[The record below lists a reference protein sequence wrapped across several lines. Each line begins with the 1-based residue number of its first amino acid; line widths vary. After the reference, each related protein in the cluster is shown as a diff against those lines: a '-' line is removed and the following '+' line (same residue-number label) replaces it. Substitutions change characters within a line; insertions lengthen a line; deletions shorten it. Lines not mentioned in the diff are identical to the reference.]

1 MRLSLEAT
9 PQELEEK
16 SGDLIK
22 AVAEI
27 IEPVDPD
34 MSEALTK
41 ALPRKEPVLK
51 YPVLREL
58 QRRTQAAYEVMLDA
72 MLKDIGKVLDQTV
85 EKGGEDSDLFKALT
99 HKYIRRVPKPGGGYR
114 YYYRESAA
122 ARAARAGEEI
132 RLGAGMVKIVEV
144 TEDGTVTLEEDGKR
158 RSVKP
163 NEWADLMARHYGDSY
178 YAHAERRARQAIK
191 AVLRHVPRELL
202 KDLRGN
208 TDVERFADLKKR
220 VPDVYRR
227 LEVAFQRA
235 GVDPFRAKQIIAH
248 SLERKNWKPEAR
260 ALVIG
265 AVLTPEGVKLA
276 THHRQIV
283 AGAENLAGGEIVQAK
298 HVAAV
303 IDLRVG
309 TRIEDVARRAEADL
323 ARLETLLSR
332 ARGEGTDAKVAAV
345 LANAL
350 AFTSESLQKL
360 SAYSTAFP
368 GADDRVVVPARE
380 ALLEVQGVVT
390 TRGASTS
397 VFVAGEGGR
406 PKALKAQYRLMEAG
420 DVIASHTPPSFR
432 PNEDYPSDVQERA
445 YHRDKEEQLKVLRNA
460 KRMAAEFV
468 VNTNPDAV
476 NGPPI
481 ITEDG
486 IVLGGNSRTMSMQ
499 IIYDEHPD
507 KAAELRKYLADHAH
521 EVGLSK
527 ADVAAMSRPVLVRVV
542 EVEDTSTK
550 NLQLLVRQMNETFTQ
565 AMDPRTMQVAMG
577 RRLSQDALKSLG
589 DAMKEDETLNAF
601 LTSKSAE
608 PFISALYRSGI
619 IDERNTNQYIKR
631 GTRKLNSDGVTLV
644 SRILVGRMIEDA
656 DLLSETRPDLLN
668 SVAQSVPAMMLAA
681 GSGEGYDLSD
691 ELRIAMNAV
700 NRLEDMVEAGTIK
713 ALSSKMSTR
722 EVKAL
727 IDNYFSDMFGDRHP
741 VLDNPRAQTMVEV
754 FIRRPGKTMMA
765 KVFREYAKMAAANPE
780 GQKQLVGERYT
791 PEQVFRFSVRAAIDK
806 DAAEE
811 KATAESAGP
820 ELSLLAA
827 SLAALDVE
835 DPDYLRKDE
844 KLDLSKSDHTKAIAD
859 HDAIAYERIKQVL
872 VGKRYLE
879 SDFLEGGPL
888 YGWSTNR
895 LIDLVRDKRV
905 G

>member
-1 MRLSLEAT
+1 
-9 PQELEEK
+9 
-16 SGDLIK
+16 
-22 AVAEI
+22 
-27 IEPVDPD
+27 
-34 MSEALTK
+34 
-41 ALPRKEPVLK
+41 
-51 YPVLREL
+51 
-58 QRRTQAAYEVMLDA
+58 
-72 MLKDIGKVLDQTV
+72 
-85 EKGGEDSDLFKALT
+85 
-99 HKYIRRVPKPGGGYR
+99 
-114 YYYRESAA
+114 
-122 ARAARAGEEI
+122 
-132 RLGAGMVKIVEV
+132 
-144 TEDGTVTLEEDGKR
+144 
-158 RSVKP
+158 
-163 NEWADLMARHYGDSY
+163 
-178 YAHAERRARQAIK
+178 
-191 AVLRHVPRELL
+191 
-202 KDLRGN
+202 
-208 TDVERFADLKKR
+208 
-220 VPDVYRR
+220 
-227 LEVAFQRA
+227 
-235 GVDPFRAKQIIAH
+235 
-248 SLERKNWKPEAR
+248 
-260 ALVIG
+260 
-265 AVLTPEGVKLA
+265 
-276 THHRQIV
+276 
-283 AGAENLAGGEIVQAK
+283 
-298 HVAAV
+298 
-303 IDLRVG
+303 
-309 TRIEDVARRAEADL
+309 
-323 ARLETLLSR
+323 
-332 ARGEGTDAKVAAV
+332 
-345 LANAL
+345 
-350 AFTSESLQKL
+350 
-360 SAYSTAFP
+360 
-368 GADDRVVVPARE
+368 
-380 ALLEVQGVVT
+380 
-390 TRGASTS
+390 
-397 VFVAGEGGR
+397 
-406 PKALKAQYRLMEAG
+406 
-420 DVIASHTPPSFR
+420 
-432 PNEDYPSDVQERA
+432 ERA

-486 IVLGGNSRTMSMQ
+486 IVFGGNSRTMSMQ

-619 IDERNTNQYIKR
+619 IDERNTNQYMKR

-656 DLLSETRPDLLN
+656 DLLSETMPGILT
-668 SVAQSVPAMMLAA
+668 SIAQSVPAMMTAT
-681 GSGEGYDLSD
+681 GSGAGYDLSG
-691 ELRIAMNAV
+691 ELKIAMDAL
-700 NRLEDMVEAGTIK
+700 NRLQDKVEAGTIK
-713 ALSSKMSTR
+713 ALDPKMSDR
-722 EVKAL
+722 ELNVMV
-727 IDNYFSDMFGDRHP
+727 DNYFADMFGDRHP
-741 VLDNPRAQTMVEV
+741 VLDNPRARTMLEV
-754 FIRRPGKTMMA
+754 LIRRPGKTQMA

-820 ELSLLAA
+820 EPILLAA

-844 KLDLSKSDHTKAIAD
+844 KLDLSKADHTKAIAD

-872 VGKRYLE
+872 VDKGYLE
-879 SDFLEGGPL
+879 SDFLKNGHL

-895 LIDLVRDKRV
+895 LIDLVRDKRA